1 MIALYYPG
9 KSISLRINAA
19 SERGFMRTAREN
31 VSIFRMR
38 SVLKRLLDEYEA
50 FDTASR
56 LCADYCV
63 NANDIAL
70 IIDKAPK
77 HERRKSRLTFAIR
90 SDETI
95 DKAYLDEVY
104 LMAQ

>member
-1 MIALYYPG
+1 MIAFYYPG
-9 KSISLRINAA
+9 KPISLRTNAA
-19 SERGFMRTAREN
+19 SERGFMKTAREN
-31 VSIFRMR
+31 ISIFRLR
-38 SVLKRLLDEYEA
+38 SVFKRLLDEYEA

-56 LCADYCV
+56 LCIDYCV

-70 IIDKAPK
+70 IIDGIPK

-95 DKAYLDEVY
+95 DKAYL
-104 LMAQ
+104 MAR